1 MKKKTTIYWIL
12 AVLITLAAAYYQR
25 KTGPTNPKEV
35 DIYINQS
42 SYHISLLRTH
52 GGDENCPVELEIP
65 DTSVHGKIFFKRYPT
80 NDDWQSADLK
90 REGDFLLGFLPH
102 QPPAGKLAYY
112 LQIFSP
118 AETIDIAKESP
129 VIIRF
134 KGSVPGGILVP
145 HIFFMF
151 FAMLLSNLAILLALG
166 KHKRYRFY
174 GNITLVAL
182 FIGGLILGPM
192 VQYYAFGD
200 AWTGIPFG
208 WDLTDNKTLISF
220 LVWLMAVI
228 ANRKTE
234 RPAFTI
240 LAGVVLLLIY
250 SIPHSMFGSEFDYAT
265 GEVIQGF
272 IHLF

>member
-1 MKKKTTIYWIL
+1 MKNKTTIYWIL

-25 KTGPTNPKEV
+25 KTGPTYPKEF

-52 GGDENCPVELEIP
+52 GGDENFPVELEIP
-65 DTSVHGKIFFKRYPT
+65 DTSIYGKIFFKRYPT
-80 NDDWQSADLK
+80 NDDWQSANLK

-112 LQIFSP
+112 LQIFSRN
-118 AETIDIAKESP
+118 ETIDVPKESP
-129 VIIRF
+129 VVIRF
-134 KGSVPGGILVP
+134 KGNVPTGILVP
-145 HIFFMF
+145 HVFFMF
-151 FAMLLSNLAILLALG
+151 FAMLLSTLATLLAFG
-166 KHKRYRFY
+166 KHRRFRFY

-192 VQYYAFGD
+192 VQYHAFGD

-220 LVWLMAVI
+220 LVWLMAVV
-228 ANRKTE
+228 ANRKKE

-240 LAGVVLLLIY
+240 LAGVVLLLIFT
-250 SIPHSMFGSEFDYAT
+250 IPHSMFGSEFDYST
-265 GEVIQGF
+265 GEITQGF
-272 IHLF
+272 IHLM

>member
-1 MKKKTTIYWIL
+1 MKNKTTIYWIL

-25 KTGPTNPKEV
+25 KTGPTYPKEF

-52 GGDENCPVELEIP
+52 GGDENFPVELEIP
-65 DTSVHGKIFFKRYPT
+65 DTSIYGKIFFKRYPT
-80 NDDWQSADLK
+80 NDDWQSANLK

-112 LQIFSP
+112 LQIFSRN
-118 AETIDIAKESP
+118 ETIDVPKESP
-129 VIIRF
+129 VVIRF
-134 KGSVPGGILVP
+134 KGNVPTVILVP
-145 HIFFMF
+145 HVFFMF
-151 FAMLLSNLAILLALG
+151 FAMLLSTLATLLAFG
-166 KHKRYRFY
+166 KHRRFRFY

-192 VQYYAFGD
+192 VQYHAFGD

-220 LVWLMAVI
+220 LVWLMAVV
-228 ANRKTE
+228 ANRKKE

-250 SIPHSMFGSEFDYAT
+250 SIPHSMFGSEFDYTT
-265 GEVIQGF
+265 GEITQGF
-272 IHLF
+272 IHLM

>member
-1 MKKKTTIYWIL
+1 MKNKTTIYWIL
-12 AVLITLAAAYYQR
+12 AVLITLAAAYYQG
-25 KTGPTNPKEV
+25 KTGPTNPKEF

-52 GGDENCPVELEIP
+52 GGDENFPVELEIP
-65 DTSVHGKIFFKRYPT
+65 DTSIYGKIFFKRYPT

-90 REGDFLLGFLPH
+90 REGNFLLGFLPH

-112 LQIFSP
+112 LKLFSSG
-118 AETIDIAKESP
+118 ETVDVSKESP

-134 KGSVPGGILVP
+134 KGSVPKVILYP
-145 HIFFMF
+145 HVFFMF
-151 FAMLLSNLAILLALG
+151 FAMLLSTLATLLALG
-166 KHKRYRFY
+166 KHKRFRFY

-192 VQYYAFGD
+192 VQYHAFCD

-250 SIPHSMFGSEFDYAT
+250 SIPHSMFGSEFDYST
-265 GEVIQGF
+265 GEITQGF
-272 IHLF
+272 IHLM

>member
-1 MKKKTTIYWIL
+1 MKNKTTIYWIL

-25 KTGPTNPKEV
+25 KTGPTYPKEF

-52 GGDENCPVELEIP
+52 GGDENFPVELEIP
-65 DTSVHGKIFFKRYPT
+65 DTSIYGKIFFKRYPT
-80 NDDWQSADLK
+80 NDDWQSANLK

-112 LQIFSP
+112 LQIFSRN
-118 AETIDIAKESP
+118 ETIDVPKESP
-129 VIIRF
+129 VVIRF
-134 KGSVPGGILVP
+134 KGNVPTVILVP
-145 HIFFMF
+145 HVFFMF
-151 FAMLLSNLAILLALG
+151 FAMLLSTLATLLAFG
-166 KHKRYRFY
+166 KHRRFRFY

-192 VQYYAFGD
+192 VQYHAFGD

-220 LVWLMAVI
+220 LVWLMAVV
-228 ANRKTE
+228 ANRKKE

-250 SIPHSMFGSEFDYAT
+250 SIPHSMFGSEFDFST
-265 GEVIQGF
+265 GEITQGF
-272 IHLF
+272 IHLM